1 MMKVLLDTH
10 IILWVLE
17 NNVKLP
23 GKAREII
30 EDERN
35 QIYYSTAS
43 VWEIAIKH
51 LARPDKMRI
60 DGRSFSEK
68 CIDSGFEM
76 LPVYDRHVYGLETLS
91 RSNDAPPHNDPFD
104 RIMLSQAKV
113 DKLRFIT
120 HDSLIPFYNEECVLA
135 V

>member
-1 MMKVLLDTH
+1 MRVLLDTH
-10 IILWVLE
+10 IILWTLE
-17 NNVKLP
+17 NNVKLSK
-23 GKAREII
+23 KARELI

-51 LARPDKMRI
+51 MARPDKMCI
-60 DGRSFSEK
+60 DGRNFSEK

-76 LPVYDRHVYGLETLS
+76 LPVYDRHVYGLETLA
-91 RSNDAPPHNDPFD
+91 RPYDAPPHNDPFG

-113 DKLRFIT
+113 DGLKFIT
-120 HDSLIPFYNEECVLA
+120 HDSLFPFYNEKCVLL